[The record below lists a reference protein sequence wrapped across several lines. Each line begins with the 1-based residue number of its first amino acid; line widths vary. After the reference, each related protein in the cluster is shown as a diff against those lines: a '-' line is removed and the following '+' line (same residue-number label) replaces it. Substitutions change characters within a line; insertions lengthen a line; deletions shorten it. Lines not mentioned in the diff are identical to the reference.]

1 MLGSI
6 LGGRWSD
13 QTLRRLTD
21 ANDGHYFPE
30 ARSYRCCTARSPN
43 NAPTHQMRLEST
55 KPAMVLLPLSA
66 IAYAWFA
73 QKRMQVASLCTA
85 LFLIGFFTTYVN
97 PHYRFITYY
106 TISDGYIRARPHTSS
121 MPIQAAPRRL
131 SL

>member
-21 ANDGHYFPE
+21 ANDGHNFPE

-43 NAPTHQMRLEST
+43 NAP
-55 KPAMVLLPLSA
+55 
-66 IAYAWFA
+66 
-73 QKRMQVASLCTA
+73 LCTA

-97 PHYRFITYY
+97 LHYRFITYY